1 MKRKN
6 KIPTAVLSAD
16 WHIRNDRPICR
27 IDNYITTQ
35 WNKIKFILNLS
46 HKYGDI
52 PILVGG
58 DLGHRPVWGDSLILW
73 ALKVLGEPLFDRGE
87 IIITA
92 GQHDLLNHRLENCY
106 KRALGILFEKGII
119 NIHERGL
126 LKTGIGLFTYP
137 YSIKIERV
145 NTSDINIALCHQMVI
160 KSQKDK
166 LWEAQEANHAK
177 RLLKK
182 FPCYDLIVTG
192 DNHQSFIAEHAGRL
206 LVNPGSIMRM
216 SANQIDFKPRV
227 YLWYAETNEVEAV
240 FLPIEKDVFD
250 TSHLTENKERDTR
263 IESFVDRLSNDYEIG
278 MDYEG
283 NLKKFFNKNKQEKQ
297 VEEKVWMSLE

>member
-1 MKRKN
+1 MKAQERKM
-6 KIPTAVLSAD
+6 
-16 WHIRNDRPICR
+16 
-27 IDNYITTQ
+27 
-35 WNKIKFILNLS
+35 KFILTLS
-46 HKYGDI
+46 GKYDNI

-58 DLGHRPVWGDSLILW
+58 DIGHRPVWGDSLILW
-73 ALKVLGEPLFDRGE
+73 ALGVLGEPLFDRGE

-106 KRALGILFEKGII
+106 KKALGILWKEGII
-119 NIHERGL
+119 EIHERGL
-126 LKTGIGLFTYP
+126 LKEGIGLFTYP
-137 YSIKIERV
+137 YSTKIEKV
-145 NTSDINIALCHQMVI
+145 NTSDINIALAHQMVI
-160 KSQKDK
+160 KSQSDK

-177 RLLKK
+177 RLLRK
-182 FPCYDLIVTG
+182 FPCYNLIVTG
-192 DNHQSFIAEHAGRL
+192 DNHQAFVVEHDGRL

-240 FLPIEKDVFD
+240 YLPIEKDVFD

-263 IESFVDRLSNDYEIG
+263 IESFVNRLSNDYEIG

-283 NLKKFFNKNKQEKQ
+283 NLKKFFNKNKQERQ
-297 VEEKVWMSLE
+297 VEEKVWGSLNEKV